1 MGNVDRVRRRFDGG
15 ALLEC
20 DSNIHNDASLAWIG
34 RYQERSLQARQGENT
49 FDFQTHMAS
58 KNRIHLLEYPRD
70 TIQVD
75 SLEQR
80 VNGLASSRARGHASA
95 GIHGQKTLSHAVC
108 APSAHSC
115 PHALAK
121 GHAGHLRSA
130 GKIVCNYENHGDNS
144 IAFDRVNLLI
154 CERSAPDRYPLHEPI
169 FLIFQ

>member
-1 MGNVDRVRRRFDGG
+1 MWIACEEGFMEGLSLNVIVP
-15 ALLEC
+15 
-20 DSNIHNDASLAWIG
+20 IHNDAPFAWIG
-34 RYQERSLQARQGENT
+34 RYQEAFAETRREYSISRRTWPRRTEST
-49 FDFQTHMAS
+49 FLNI
-58 KNRIHLLEYPRD
+58 KD

-80 VNGLASSRARGHASA
+80 VMASSRVGGHASA
-95 GIHGQKTLSHAVC
+95 GIHGQSLPHTVC
-108 APSAHSC
+108 AQSAHSC
-115 PHALAK
+115 PQALAK

-154 CERSAPDRYPLHEPI
+154 CERSAPDRHPLYEPI